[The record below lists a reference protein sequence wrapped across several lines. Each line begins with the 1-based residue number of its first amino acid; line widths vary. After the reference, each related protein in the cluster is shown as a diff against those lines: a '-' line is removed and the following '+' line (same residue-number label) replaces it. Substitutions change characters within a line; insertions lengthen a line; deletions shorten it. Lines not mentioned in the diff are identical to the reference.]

1 LESLDQNTYDIAV
14 RLGIRCLLH
23 RVLVRNK
30 DPSNVLQNVLSF
42 RDEDTLLADGEFCEY
57 AKIVCYTSPNESGTL
72 PLYKV
77 RMIDRLAE
85 IYFHYIQIQVEHKVV
100 AEAST
105 LIEALYQWV
114 NVLSVFWLDVH
125 TGLFSVRCSR
135 WVRMLRI

>member
-1 LESLDQNTYDIAV
+1 MESLDQNTYDIAV

-77 RMIDRLAE
+77 RMILIGWQKL
-85 IYFHYIQIQVEHKVV
+85 IYYTDSSRTQ
-100 AEAST
+100 
-105 LIEALYQWV
+105 
-114 NVLSVFWLDVH
+114 
-125 TGLFSVRCSR
+125 GRC
-135 WVRMLRI
+135 